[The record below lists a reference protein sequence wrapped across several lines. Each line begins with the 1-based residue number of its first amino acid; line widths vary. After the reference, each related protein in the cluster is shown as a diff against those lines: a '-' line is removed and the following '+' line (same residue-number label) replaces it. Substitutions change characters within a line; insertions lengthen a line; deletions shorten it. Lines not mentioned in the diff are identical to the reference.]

1 LNSLFMLL
9 IIFFSGVQAEGKHNS
24 VRLLNG
30 SSLCSGILEVR
41 SNQSNQQWSSVCEAD
56 FDQQDAEVV
65 CRELGCGTPVFFQG
79 ALFGE
84 VEAPMWTKEFQC
96 AGDESGLLDCKSSDS
111 VGNTCSPGRA
121 VGLICSESGDIR
133 LVGGDNRCEGTLEMK
148 LEEWRPVN
156 VKDGTLKTADVFCQ
170 LLDCGSVVSVGQT
183 MKTSDK
189 PVWRIM
195 SHCVEVQSP
204 LRECMIPG
212 SSSSVFNLIY
222 SVRLLSGSS
231 LCSGILEVRSNQ
243 SNQQWSSVCEADF
256 DQQDAEVVCRELG
269 CGTPVFFQGVLFGEV
284 EAPMWTKEFQCAGD
298 ESGLLDCKSSDSVG
312 NTCSPGRAV
321 GLICSAPVRLVGEA
335 SRCAGT
341 LELKHLEDWR
351 PVEASQWTLKA
362 ASVFCEHLDCGSAIS
377 LQRREWWSGRPLWS
391 VNPHCFQ
398 RESDARACVTAT
410 QSSFM
415 LYLTCSG
422 KLTSV
427 IYGIYDIIRDG

>member
-1 LNSLFMLL
+1 MIRAEGRTANMSLVMERLLVLLMLL
-9 IIFFSGVQAEGKHNS
+9 WSSESDDIRLVEGDGPCAGTMEIKQQEWILANVEDWTLWDASAFYS

-212 SSSSVFNLIY
+212 SSSSVFNLIC
-222 SVRLLSGSS
+222 SARAAFQHQIPSS
-231 LCSGILEVRSNQ
+231 
-243 SNQQWSSVCEADF
+243 SSESD
-256 DQQDAEVVCRELG
+256 
-269 CGTPVFFQGVLFGEV
+269 EV
-284 EAPMWTKEFQCAGD
+284 E
-298 ESGLLDCKSSDSVG
+298 GLLQG
-312 NTCSPGRAV
+312 HCS
-321 GLICSAPVRLVGEA
+321 
-335 SRCAGT
+335 
-341 LELKHLEDWR
+341 
-351 PVEASQWTLKA
+351 
-362 ASVFCEHLDCGSAIS
+362 
-377 LQRREWWSGRPLWS
+377 
-391 VNPHCFQ
+391 
-398 RESDARACVTAT
+398 
-410 QSSFM
+410 
-415 LYLTCSG
+415 
-422 KLTSV
+422 
-427 IYGIYDIIRDG
+427 

>member
-1 LNSLFMLL
+1 MIRAEGRTANMSLVMERLLVLLMLL
-9 IIFFSGVQAEGKHNS
+9 
-24 VRLLNG
+24 
-30 SSLCSGILEVR
+30 
-41 SNQSNQQWSSVCEAD
+41 WS
-56 FDQQDAEVV
+56 
-65 CRELGCGTPVFFQG
+65 
-79 ALFGE
+79 
-84 VEAPMWTKEFQC
+84 
-96 AGDESGLLDCKSSDS
+96 
-111 VGNTCSPGRA
+111 
-121 VGLICSESGDIR
+121 SESGDIR

-156 VKDGTLKTADVFCQ
+156 VKDGTLKTADVF
-170 LLDCGSVVSVGQT
+170 
-183 MKTSDK
+183 
-189 PVWRIM
+189 
-195 SHCVEVQSP
+195 
-204 LRECMIPG
+204 
-212 SSSSVFNLIY
+212 Y

-422 KLTSV
+422 KLTS
-427 IYGIYDIIRDG
+427 ILTESFTC